1 MAPIFSRLAELETSG
16 ARVAL
21 VTVVK
26 TSGSTPRAMGSRMIV
41 HENGAIEGTVG
52 GGRLEHEAI
61 AHAQRVILGGVSK
74 LIEVQLTQELG
85 MCCGGHVSMFIEAVS
100 PAPHLLIFGAGHVGQ
115 ALARAA
121 AAAGFVVHVADERDE
136 LMTPERFP
144 EGTARH
150 LDLEDPSLPWGEGCF
165 VMVTT
170 HDHGLDQRLVERALR
185 KPHRWLGLIGSRRK
199 AELTRQR
206 LEAKGFSLAEAT
218 ALRCPVGLAIGAETP
233 EEIAISIMAELVATR
248 RGAPIGLTPAP
259 ETKAP

>member
-1 MAPIFSRLAELETSG
+1 MAPIFSRLAELEAKG

-26 TSGSTPRAMGSRMIV
+26 TSGSTPRAMGSRMVV
-41 HENGAIEGTVG
+41 HESGAIEGTVG

-61 AHAQRVILGGVSK
+61 AHAQRVIRGGVSK

-85 MCCGGHVSMFIEAVS
+85 MCCGGHVSMFIEAISAS
-100 PAPHLLIFGAGHVGQ
+100 PILVIFGAGHVGQ

-121 AAAGFVVHVADERDE
+121 TAAGFQVHVVDERDE
-136 LMTPERFP
+136 LMGPERFP
-144 EGTARH
+144 EQTARH
-150 LDLEDPSLPWGEGCF
+150 LDLEDPALPWGEGSF

-170 HDHGLDQRLVERALR
+170 HDHGLDQRIVERALK

-206 LEAKGFSLAEAT
+206 LVAKGFSEAET
-218 ALRCPVGLAIGAETP
+218 LSVRCPVGLAIGAETP
-233 EEIAISIMAELVATR
+233 EEIAISVLAELVATR
-248 RGAPIGLTPAP
+248 RGAPLGPLPAP
-259 ETKAP
+259 ETKIP